1 MEDCKSLA
9 TPLDANNKLSKD
21 MAPLTDEDI
30 NAMMG
35 VPLSECSG

>member
-1 MEDCKSLA
+1 MEGCKSLA
-9 TPLDANNKLSKD
+9 TPLDANSKLSKD

-35 VPLSECSG
+35 VPYQKCSG